1 MHNRSNTPTNNSL
14 WTRFFLS
21 FVICCTILAP
31 GIVLS
36 KNQPSLRVEDPLIL
50 LAFFYLL
57 AKKTGGVN
65 KIIFGRKIR
74 PFAIPYLLLTL
85 WILTVTITMS
95 LPSLNLIT
103 FLSTA
108 ISFLSTMKALLIA
121 IVIINLSKDSITVK
135 TDLYIIMA
143 CLAIELLIV
152 YAQANNLFD
161 IHEWLTPLYRRDR
174 RFNSAASRI
183 GGTYGN
189 PNSAAVAIA
198 AMLSLVVSK
207 FTFEVKPFHRIF
219 LIIIIIFSF
228 YSVVA
233 FTGSRTGMLMC
244 IIAISMP
251 FLILMFLRKHRKKA
265 LILTIGIFVIQCSLP
280 SILNNSKWSKRY
292 INFTNIE
299 SIDQSLE
306 DPSFTARVANWES
319 IFNNMQNDILGGKG
333 LLSRESWIVTD
344 NGYVSVFLYGGLVGL
359 CFYIWFLLYPAI
371 IMLNHLF
378 RLNSTLPFFDIVLLS
393 GGITCISI
401 LIIASIT
408 VPIYANAKLNAT
420 FMIII
425 ALSLNSI
432 PSTKA
437 MTARGKPVVGDMTKL
452 CTQAR
457 NKRICHD

>member
-65 KIIFGRKIR
+65 RIIFGRKIR

-189 PNSAAVAIA
+189 PNSTAVAIA
-198 AMLSLVVSK
+198 SMLVLVVSQFTLVKK
-207 FTFEVKPFHRIF
+207 FFPRIF
-219 LIIIIIFSF
+219 LFLIIIFSF
-228 YSVVA
+228 YSVIA
-233 FTGSRTGMLMC
+233 FTGSRTGMIMC

-251 FLILMFLRKHRKKA
+251 YLILMFLKKHHKKA
-265 LILTIGIFVIQCSLP
+265 LILILGIVAIQVSLP
-280 SILNNSKWSKRY
+280 SILGNTKWSNRFK
-292 INFTNIE
+292 NFTSVE
-299 SIDQSLE
+299 SIDQTLE
-306 DPSFTARVANWES
+306 DPSFMARVDNWKS
-319 IFNNMQNDILGGKG
+319 IIKNMQNDILGGKG
-333 LLSRESWIVTD
+333 SLSRENWIITD
-344 NGYVSVFLYGGLVGL
+344 NGYISVILYGGVVGL
-359 CFYIWFLLYPAI
+359 CFYIWFLFCPAFTL
-371 IMLNHLF
+371 LNHLF
-378 RLNSTLPFFDIVLLS
+378 KFNSALSRFDIVLLI
-393 GGITCISI
+393 GGISCISI
-401 LIIASIT
+401 LIMANIT
-408 VPIYANAKLNAT
+408 VPIYANTRLNAT

-425 ALSLNSI
+425 AMAINSI
-432 PSTKA
+432 QAINSTNTNDHK
-437 MTARGKPVVGDMTKL
+437 K
-452 CTQAR
+452 
-457 NKRICHD
+457 

>member
-1 MHNRSNTPTNNSL
+1 MHNRSNTPTNSSL

-21 FVICCTILAP
+21 VIICCTILAP

-36 KNQPSLRVEDPLIL
+36 KNQPSLRIEDPLIL
-50 LAFFYLL
+50 LTVFYLL
-57 AKKTGGVN
+57 AKKKGGVN
-65 KIIFGRKIR
+65 RIFFGRKTR

-121 IVIINLSKDSITVK
+121 IVIISLSKDSITVK
-135 TDLYIIMA
+135 TDFYIIMA

-198 AMLSLVVSK
+198 AMLVLVVSQ
-207 FTFEVKPFHRIF
+207 FTLVKKIFPKIF
-219 LIIIIIFSF
+219 LCLIIIFSF
-228 YSVVA
+228 YSVIA
-233 FTGSRTGMLMC
+233 FTGSRTGMIMC

-251 FLILMFLRKHRKKA
+251 YLILMFLKKHHKKA
-265 LILTIGIFVIQCSLP
+265 LILILGIVAIQGSLP
-280 SILNNSKWSKRY
+280 SILDSTKWSKRY
-292 INFTNIE
+292 KNFTSVE
-299 SIDQSLE
+299 YIDQTLE
-306 DPSFTARVANWES
+306 DPSFMARVDNWKS
-319 IFNNMQNDILGGKG
+319 IIKNMQNDILGGKG
-333 LLSRESWIVTD
+333 SLSRENWIITD
-344 NGYVSVFLYGGLVGL
+344 NGYISVILYGGVVGL
-359 CFYIWFLLYPAI
+359 CFYIWFLLYPALTF
-371 IMLNHLF
+371 LNHLF
-378 RLNSTLPFFDIVLLS
+378 KFNSVLSRFDIVLLI
-393 GGITCISI
+393 GGISCISI
-401 LIIASIT
+401 LIIANIT
-408 VPIYANAKLNAT
+408 VPIYANTRLNAT

-425 ALSLNSI
+425 AMAINSI
-432 PSTKA
+432 QAINSTN
-437 MTARGKPVVGDMTKL
+437 TNDH
-452 CTQAR
+452 
-457 NKRICHD
+457 N